1 MNGWA
6 PLEQALDTA
15 AAKGA
20 AIRFWWRD
28 DDSGH
33 DVPALER
40 LLDLAGYH
48 GAPIALA
55 VVPAW
60 LTAAAHAR
68 IAASREA
75 VVIQHGFD
83 HDDHAPP
90 GAKSLELG
98 GRDLEEIDLE
108 LTRGREILIDAFGC
122 RFLAVLAPPWNR
134 IDPLLLADL
143 PDRGYSGV
151 SMFGPRAD
159 RYASPGLVQI
169 NTHLDPVDWRG
180 SRLFIGEGEALA
192 ALAGVIQLDEPIGV
206 LSHHLVMDEPG
217 WAFLDQLLKLLCHHP
232 GAQLCEPGPMF
243 ENAR

>member
-1 MNGWA
+1 MSAWQG
-6 PLEQALDTA
+6 LEHALDEA
-15 AAKGA
+15 AGKGQT
-20 AIRFWWRD
+20 IRFWWRD

-40 LLDLAGYH
+40 LLDLASYH
-48 GAPIALA
+48 GAPLALA

-60 LTAAAHAR
+60 LSPAAHAR

-75 VVIQHGFD
+75 VVIQHGFT

-98 GRDLEEIDLE
+98 GRDLDEIDQE

-122 RFLAVLAPPWNR
+122 RFVAVLAPPWNR

-143 PDRGYSGV
+143 PDHGYLGV
-151 SMFGPRAD
+151 SMFGPRPD
-159 RYASPGLVQI
+159 RYAAPGLLQI

-180 SRLFIGEGEALA
+180 SRLFVGETEALEALEA
-192 ALAGVIQLDEPIGV
+192 ALDLDEPIGV

-217 WAFLDQLLKLLCHHP
+217 WAFLDRLLRTLCHHP
-232 GAQLCEPGPMF
+232 GAELCEPAAMF
-243 ENAR
+243 ETDR